1 MSKRGAAVQIT
12 KDDYD
17 DEDRYGPPIIPGT
30 WQKADESVL
39 AQRKIRKA
47 KRPTPAAE
55 GGSLPL
61 PPANPFAGV
70 ELSAAEPAA
79 NPFAN
84 VQLTAAAANPFANLE
99 LVPAKAQKSSA
110 QSNPF
115 ASVQLFAPPAAAPAA
130 DPDLALRERM
140 QCVRRARLAM
150 L

>member
-1 MSKRGAAVQIT
+1 MRARSPTRYNRILAHTRTTTRLLQHVQQTSPSK
-12 KDDYD
+12 
-17 DEDRYGPPIIPGT
+17 
-30 WQKADESVL
+30 
-39 AQRKIRKA
+39 

-99 LVPAKAQKSSA
+99 LVPAKAQKTSA